1 MAHQRIVAMANQ
13 IAAFFAAYPHE
24 EAVACTADHMRQFW
38 DPRMRQALLDHV
50 GVHGRGL
57 VPIAL
62 EAARRMAAMDGAS
75 PPPTPKT
82 PHSTR
87 SR

>member
-38 DPRMRQALLDHV
+38 DPRMRVQLLALIEHGADGLSDVARAAAQRIRV
-50 GVHGRGL
+50 G
-57 VPIAL
+57 
-62 EAARRMAAMDGAS
+62 
-75 PPPTPKT
+75 T
-82 PHSTR
+82 STAN
-87 SR
+87 